1 MVIYKLGM
9 EIKPISIPP
18 SIIRAIPPPVTNIT
32 PPPVTSTIEVPV
44 IDVPTPIIE
53 YPTLDVPT
61 QQNFEGMITP
71 PRETQEE
78 TPEDT
83 RDLPAPVKPVVDKPT
98 VNVPG
103 VGEVELPPVA
113 PLITAGATAVV
124 VATVTMG
131 STVLLNML
139 KDKFLGPLLDKMTKP
154 KKVKIKQKKP
164 VLHFVD
170 AEDGVSIFEYSVKGT
185 RLVQTVDNIEQ
196 YLRDQVDMDSLYEF
210 DNKII
215 IDDVIKDKMTKD
227 GAKRFGKHFTP
238 AKAIVK
244 KLSAKLSL

>member
-1 MVIYKLGM
+1 M
-9 EIKPISIPP
+9 EIKPIRIPTN
-18 SIIRAIPPPVTNIT
+18 IIREIPPPITNIT
-32 PPPVTSTIEVPV
+32 PPPITSTIEVPV

-61 QQNFEGMITP
+61 QQTFEGMRVP
-71 PRETQEE
+71 PKPVPQPVT
-78 TPEDT
+78 EDT
-83 RDLPAPVKPVVDKPT
+83 RDLPPPPKGPVVD
-98 VNVPG
+98 VPG
-103 VGEVELPPVA
+103 VGEVDLPPVA

-124 VATVTMG
+124 VTAVTIL
-131 STVLLNML
+131 STVLLNSL
-139 KDKFLGPLLDKMTKP
+139 KDKFLGPLIDKLTKP

-170 AEDGVSIFEYSVKGT
+170 AEDGIAIFEYSVKGT
-185 RLVQTVDNIEQ
+185 RLVKTVDNIEQ
-196 YLRDQVDMDSLYEF
+196 YLRDQVDMDSLYEY

-227 GAKRFGKHFTP
+227 GAKRFSKHFTP

-244 KLSAKLSL
+244 KLSAKFSL

>member
-1 MVIYKLGM
+1 M
-9 EIKPISIPP
+9 EIKPVTIPR
-18 SIIRAIPPPVTNIT
+18 SVIRDIPPPIINDV
-32 PPPVTSTIEVPV
+32 PPPVVRGLEVPV

-61 QQNFEGMITP
+61 QEQFEGMVVP
-71 PRETQEE
+71 PKPIPQPPTENNRE
-78 TPEDT
+78 
-83 RDLPAPVKPVVDKPT
+83 LPPPPKGPMVD
-98 VNVPG
+98 VPG
-103 VGEVELPPVA
+103 VGPVEMPPVA

-124 VATVTMG
+124 VTATTIAATVA
-131 STVLLNML
+131 LNAL
-139 KDKFLGPLLDKMTKP
+139 KDKFLGPLIKKLTKP

-170 AEDGVSIFEYSVKGT
+170 AEDGITIFEYSVKGT
-185 RLVQTVDNIEQ
+185 RLVETIDNLEQ
-196 YLRDQVDMDSLYEF
+196 YLRDKVDIDSLYEF

-215 IDDVIKDKMTKD
+215 IDDVLKDKMTKD
-227 GAKRFGKHFTP
+227 GVKRFGKLFMP